1 MLMVSMR
8 LGIGFD
14 IEATD
19 DVCYMLQD
27 GDTGNVYITEY
38 EGLTIK
44 LPFLRILIG
53 SFYDVDLKQLDN

>member
-27 GDTGNVYITEY
+27 DDTGNVYITEY

>member
-27 GDTGNVYITEY
+27 GDTGKVYITEY